1 MLLELLGHDV
11 VTARSM
17 REALATVPPAAGCD
31 VLLTDL
37 GLPDGTGW
45 ELLGRLGADRPPY
58 ALAMSGYGMSADVAK
73 SKAAGFRHHLIKP
86 MGQEQLIDCLQ
97 EAAVERDSANQR
109 C

>member
-17 REALATVPPAAGCD
+17 REALATLPAAGCN

-45 ELLGRLGADRPPY
+45 ELLGRLGADRPAY
-58 ALAMSGYGMSADVAK
+58 ALAMSGYGMSTDVAK

-86 MGQEQLIDCLQ
+86 LGQEQFIDCLQ
-97 EAAVERDSANQR
+97 EAAAERDSANQR